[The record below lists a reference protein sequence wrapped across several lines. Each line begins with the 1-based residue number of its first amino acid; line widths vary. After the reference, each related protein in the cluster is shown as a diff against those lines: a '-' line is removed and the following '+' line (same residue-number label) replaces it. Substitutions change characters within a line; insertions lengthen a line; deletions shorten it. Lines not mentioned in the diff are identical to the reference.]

1 MLNRKGQNTAE
12 YAILIALVIA
22 VAVGTQTYVK
32 RGLQARMRDE
42 SRELTTNL
50 STAAEWGTISTK
62 PATLSEQWEP
72 NALAK
77 RTSQEVTV
85 DRAESTLATAGTVT
99 RDTTRTS
106 AQKTGDFQSYNYTAE

>member
-22 VAVGTQTYVK
+22 MAVGTQTYIK

-50 STAAEWGTISTK
+50 SGSGDWAAISSK
-62 PATLSEQWEP
+62 DATLSEQWEP
-72 NALAK
+72 NELAK
-77 RTSQEVTV
+77 RTTQDITT
-85 DRAESTLATAGTVT
+85 DRAESTLDTAGTVT

-106 AQKTGDFQSYNYTAE
+106 AQRAGDFQSYDY

>member
-22 VAVGTQTYVK
+22 VAVGTQTYIK

-50 STAAEWGTISTK
+50 SNSTYWATISSK
-62 PATLSEQWEP
+62 NATLSEQWEP
-72 NALAK
+72 DELAK
-77 RTSQEVTV
+77 RTSQNVSE
-85 DRAESTLATAGTVT
+85 DRAESTLAATGNVT
-99 RDTTRTS
+99 RDTTRTT
-106 AQKTGDFQSYNYTAE
+106 AQRAGDFQSYDYP